1 MTERSIVNAPGIGNE
16 RAYTIVQMCGCS
28 DGIARIAYGT
38 YLCMVI
44 YESKAMGLDFV
55 QMRIVVQAP
64 FRTKHH
70 DKLTSLAIFGRKKH
84 DAYGGRV
91 YSRAST
97 SKHIDSLM
105 YDGCPPPFEPEGL
118 MVITIAIGPYNV

>member
-44 YESKAMGLDFV
+44 YESKALGLDFV

-70 DKLTSLAIFGRKKH
+70 DKLTSLAIFGRKEH
-84 DAYGGRV
+84 DANMQKSHKFAHYSMQYGISTWIFV
-91 YSRAST
+91 LYSQLQET
-97 SKHIDSLM
+97 
-105 YDGCPPPFEPEGL
+105 
-118 MVITIAIGPYNV
+118 AISEMAVSQLQI